1 MKKNTGK
8 NGRIYIR
15 ISESEK
21 NLIVEKAK
29 NYPSV
34 SAFILDACK
43 LYDDELGVKRL
54 ERIKKWSG
62 DYKKFEGDL
71 SHVGNNLNQMS
82 KYLNNLSLVGITNDN
97 VLLECRNLLQEIES
111 LLVDIVGS
119 NLYIKQTASK
129 LLKS

>member
-43 LYDDELGVKRL
+43 LYDDELSVKRL

-82 KYLNNLSLVGITNDN
+82 KYLNNLSLVGISNDK